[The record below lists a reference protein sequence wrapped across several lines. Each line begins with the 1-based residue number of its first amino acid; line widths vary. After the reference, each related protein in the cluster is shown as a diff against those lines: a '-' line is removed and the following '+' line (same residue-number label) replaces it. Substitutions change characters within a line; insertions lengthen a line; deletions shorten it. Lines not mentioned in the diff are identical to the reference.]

1 MEKNVENK
9 KTEDML
15 DKDKNTLSSA
25 MKRKLAKTNKNN
37 FSNNYISK

>member
-9 KTEDML
+9 KTKDML
-15 DKDKNTLSSA
+15 DKGTNTLTKY

-37 FSNNYISK
+37 FSNNYIAK